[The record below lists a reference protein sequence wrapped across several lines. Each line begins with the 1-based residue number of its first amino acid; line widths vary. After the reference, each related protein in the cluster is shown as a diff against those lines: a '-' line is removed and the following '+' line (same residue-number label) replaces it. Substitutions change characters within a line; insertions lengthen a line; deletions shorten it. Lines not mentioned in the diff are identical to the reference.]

1 MILENIEY
9 DILIQNERMDRDC
22 LNELVELKFVMKLKN
37 EFDTHGQEPVR
48 TEYRLLSNE
57 IQKLSYHIGRST
69 GAEKERLL
77 EEYNRKRK
85 LMSPREPSMPTSISW

>member
-1 MILENIEY
+1 
-9 DILIQNERMDRDC
+9 
-22 LNELVELKFVMKLKN
+22 MKLKS

-85 LMSPREPSMPTSISW
+85 LMLKMPCTAQTNKRLKYIRYAPYPKSSKNSKTVKRIEHME